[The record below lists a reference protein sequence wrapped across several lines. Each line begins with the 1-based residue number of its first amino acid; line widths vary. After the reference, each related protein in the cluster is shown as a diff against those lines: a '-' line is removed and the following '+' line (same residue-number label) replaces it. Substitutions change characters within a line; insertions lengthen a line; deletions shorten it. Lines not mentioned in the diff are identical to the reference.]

1 MSTSIFEI
9 IGPVMVGPSSSHT
22 AGMARIGRMAHNIAG
37 EDLKD
42 IHIRFS
48 PMLRNTYHGH
58 RSDVALIGGIIG
70 IREDDIRI
78 KDSMVLAKQKGIEIE
93 IGFLPQHMYPQNTVW
108 LELECRSGRS
118 VSILGTSIGGG
129 SIIINKIDD
138 IFIQLAPEQWH
149 ILIWSKKE
157 PALKIEG
164 ALLQRGKKEGEFITC
179 ISLPDK
185 PSKKTLEQIQKEKD
199 IHTIRLLEPILAYG
213 STIWEQACNSCAEIC
228 RKSKEDRITFSDIA
242 ICYEMERSG
251 FSKETICRHMSLLY
265 QKMKDSAAEATEDS
279 HHLLYGLASGTDGKS
294 LRKAV
299 EEGKTISG
307 EIIPMA
313 VSIALEIMEY
323 NASMGVIV
331 AAPTAGSSGIVPG
344 CFLTVQKKYGFS
356 DKEIV
361 KALFVSGLIG
371 VIMSHRHVSF
381 SGSVGG
387 CQGEIGVSAAITAAG
402 LVSLFTDDTEQIVH
416 AMAICLKNLL
426 GLVCDPIAGPIEIP
440 CIKRNAVG
448 TANAFISADMAMAG
462 IRSFIPPDEV
472 IDALVDVEKRL
483 PQELKCA
490 TSGGLAS
497 TPTAKAIRK
506 RID

>member
-22 AGMARIGRMAHNIAG
+22 AGMARIGRMAHSIAG
-37 EDLKD
+37 EDLKN

-48 PMLRNTYHGH
+48 PMLQNTYHGH
-58 RSDVALIGGIIG
+58 RSDVALIGGMIG
-70 IREDDIRI
+70 ICEDDIRM
-78 KDSMVLAKQKGIEIE
+78 KDSMVLAKQKGIDIE

-108 LELECRSGRS
+108 LGLECQSGRN
-118 VSILGTSIGGG
+118 VSLLGTSIGGG
-129 SIIINKIDD
+129 SIIINKVDD
-138 IFIQLAPEQWH
+138 VFIQLAPEQWH

-157 PALKIEG
+157 PALKMEG
-164 ALLQRGKKEGEFITC
+164 ALLQCGKTETEFITC
-179 ISLPDK
+179 MSLPHK
-185 PSKKTLEQIQKEKD
+185 PSKEALEQIQKEKD
-199 IHTIRLLEPILAYG
+199 IHTIRLVEPVLVYG
-213 STIWEQACNSCAEIC
+213 STIWEQTCDGCAEVC
-228 RKSKEDRITFSDIA
+228 RKSKEQKIALSEIA
-242 ICYEMERSG
+242 IHYEMERTG
-251 FSKETICRHMSLLY
+251 FSKEVVCRQMSVLY
-265 QKMKDSAAEATEDS
+265 QKMKDSATEAAKES
-279 HHLLYGLASGTDGKS
+279 HRLLYGLASGTDGKA

-307 EIIPMA
+307 ETIPMA

-356 DKEIV
+356 DEEMV

-387 CQGEIGVSAAITAAG
+387 CQGEVGVSAAITAAG
-402 LVSLFTDDTEQIVH
+402 LVSLFTDDTEKIVH

-490 TSGGLAS
+490 ISGGLAS
-497 TPTAKAIRK
+497 TPTAKTIRK
-506 RID
+506 KMR